1 MNLTK
6 KHLLAASAVLLSTLA
21 PLSVSSA
28 QTALFTYND
37 GNGTPNVG
45 TYTPGSSFTF
55 AINLAFTPGGAVT
68 NLEGVSYY
76 LQQQSP
82 AGAPF
87 NFAITLR
94 NVTGS
99 SFTDLQTPGL
109 TYPQALNPA
118 DAKDLGALLPGNT
131 GVGAGSYFIANI
143 TISIDPTAA
152 YGTYFL
158 GSTTTPG
165 KKSIITSDTGATF
178 AIPQALYE
186 VDVVPEPGTW
196 VGATLLVFSI
206 AFFHHRRR
214 LTRTSSPAR

>member
-6 KHLLAASAVLLSTLA
+6 KYLLTASAVLLSTLA
-21 PLSVSSA
+21 PLSA
-28 QTALFTYND
+28 QTALFSYND

-45 TYTPGSSFTF
+45 SYTPGSSFTF
-55 AINLAFTPGGAVT
+55 AINLAFTPGGTVT
-68 NLEGVSYY
+68 NLEGLTYY

-94 NVTGS
+94 DVTGS
-99 SFTDLQTPGL
+99 QFTDLQTPGL
-109 TYPQALNPA
+109 SYPQALNPA
-118 DAKDLGALLPGNT
+118 NASDLGALLPGNT
-131 GVGAGSYFIANI
+131 GVGANTYFIANI

-158 GSTTTPG
+158 SNTTTPG
-165 KKSIITSDTGATF
+165 KKSVITSDTGATF
-178 AIPQALYE
+178 AIPPALYE

-196 VGATLLVFSI
+196 AVATLLLLSL
-206 AFFHHRRR
+206 AFFQRRR
-214 LTRTSSPAR
+214 FTRTSPLPR